1 MDYQAIIHSFIDAI
15 VTDPKSV
22 EIDIKE
28 EERDITIFIYADND
42 NISRLIG
49 KHGLIANALREA
61 INIAGKEDNK
71 FVHLHFEDK
80 NKKGQENQVAPT
92 SNNPNPTTNNQ

>member
-1 MDYQAIIHSFIDAI
+1 MDYKAVIHSFIDSI
-15 VTDPKSV
+15 VTDPNAV

-42 NISRLIG
+42 NVSRLIG
-49 KHGLIANALREA
+49 KHGIIANALREA

-71 FVHLHFEDK
+71 FVHLHFEDIA
-80 NKKGQENQVAPT
+80 NKGKVENNT
-92 SNNPNPTTNNQ
+92 PTTNNQ

>member
-1 MDYQAIIHSFIDAI
+1 MDYKAVIHSFIDSI
-15 VTDPKSV
+15 VTDPNSV
-22 EIDIKE
+22 EITIKE
-28 EERDITIFIYADND
+28 EERDVTIFIYADND

-80 NKKGQENQVAPT
+80 AKKEE
-92 SNNPNPTTNNQ
+92 TNTANSDK

>member
-1 MDYQAIIHSFIDAI
+1 MDYKSIIHSFIDSI
-15 VTDPKSV
+15 VTKPDEV

-28 EERDITIFIYADND
+28 EERDITIFIYADNE

-49 KHGLIANALREA
+49 KHGIIANALREA

-80 NKKGQENQVAPT
+80 AKKGQTPAATEVAK
-92 SNNPNPTTNNQ
+92 

>member
-1 MDYQAIIHSFIDAI
+1 MDYKSIIHSFIDSI
-15 VTDPKSV
+15 VTKPDEV

-28 EERDITIFIYADND
+28 EERDITIFIYADNE

-49 KHGLIANALREA
+49 KHGIIANALREA

-80 NKKGQENQVAPT
+80 AKKNIAPST
-92 SNNPNPTTNNQ
+92 EETK

>member
-1 MDYQAIIHSFIDAI
+1 MDYKTIIHSFIDTI
-15 VTDPKSV
+15 VTKPDEV

-28 EERDITIFIYADND
+28 EERDITISIYADNE
-42 NISRLIG
+42 NVSRLIG
-49 KHGLIANALREA
+49 KHGVIANALREA

-80 NKKGQENQVAPT
+80 AKKDQT
-92 SNNPNPTTNNQ
+92 PTTPTDEVK

>member
-1 MDYQAIIHSFIDAI
+1 MDYKTVIHSFIDSI
-15 VTDPKSV
+15 VTDPNNV
-22 EIDIKE
+22 EIEIKE

-42 NISRLIG
+42 NVSRLIG
-49 KHGLIANALREA
+49 KHGVIANALREA

-80 NKKGQENQVAPT
+80 AKKGQVETA
-92 SNNPNPTTNNQ
+92 STTESK